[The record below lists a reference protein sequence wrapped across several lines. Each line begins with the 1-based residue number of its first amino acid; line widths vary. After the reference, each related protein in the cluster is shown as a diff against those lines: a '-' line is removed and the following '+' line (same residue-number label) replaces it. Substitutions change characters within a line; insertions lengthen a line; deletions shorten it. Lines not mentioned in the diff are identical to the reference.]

1 MIEEALPHQLSLS
14 DVIDPPNKIKAE
26 NIPTEQEIY
35 AMREAMRNPRDKA
48 LIMVMKE
55 SGWRVGERLQT
66 QIKNVSH
73 TERNRTKRCEP
84 QDG

>member
-35 AMREAMRNPRDKA
+35 AMRNSRDKA